1 MTQTQTATHGGITPG
16 LHDKNLRILNRIQ
29 SKVGGEIRIS
39 ARGVPHLVYK
49 QFSVVRFGSKKLRVF
64 SPHPSKDQE
73 RQDFGQ
79 WPHVVQFL
87 QEQ

>member
-1 MTQTQTATHGGITPG
+1 
-16 LHDKNLRILNRIQ
+16 
-29 SKVGGEIRIS
+29 
-39 ARGVPHLVYK
+39 
-49 QFSVVRFGSKKLRVF
+49 VF